1 MTEEMKELLKQISDL
16 CYKASEEVYE
26 DEIMEEI
33 GILNM
38 CDKLQNAIDKYLK
51 INDYE
56 KSNFKEAIYDR

>member
-26 DEIMEEI
+26 DETMEEI

-38 CDKLQNAIDKYLK
+38 CDKLQDAIDKYLK

-56 KSNFKEAIYDR
+56 KSNFREAIYDR

>member
-26 DEIMEEI
+26 DKEMEDA

-38 CDKLQNAIDKYLK
+38 CDELQDAIDKYLK
-51 INDYE
+51 INDYAE
-56 KSNFKEAIYDR
+56 